1 MGLVVTC
8 CCTYEGIVGGVVGA
22 RAAWAVEGRGGG
34 VTEGITEYPNL
45 IDLVK
50 FRFLKVWTIFSAS
63 R

>member
-1 MGLVVTC
+1 MRELEV
-8 CCTYEGIVGGVVGA
+8 GVVGA